1 MSCSPF
7 DLKDYF
13 LKELPNPQQREVE
26 GHVKGCQ
33 VCREELDRLQ
43 LTGAALLSLRDEEI
57 PQRIAFVSDKVFEP
71 SPWRR
76 RWAAFWGSAAR
87 LGFASAAMLS
97 VALLVSPLVS
107 QLVRPAPV
115 GRVSDPPKASSGV
128 AQISDAEIQNRI
140 ESAVLKAVAE
150 VDARQTQKTTQLV
163 ADLQAARKKLLLA
176 AAEYDWSQKRA
187 TNMRISA
194 SAYQMPRAMPNA
206 GNGEGNEDPK

>member
-26 GHVKGCQ
+26 GHVKSCQ

-43 LTGAALLSLRDEEI
+43 LTGATLFSLRDEEI
-57 PQRIAFVSDKVFEP
+57 PQRIGFVSDKVFEP

-76 RWAAFWGSAAR
+76 GWAAFWGSSAR

-97 VALLVSPLVS
+97 VALLVSALVS
-107 QLVRPAPV
+107 PLVRPAPV
-115 GRVSDPPKASSGV
+115 GRVSDPPKAPPVAAGISGADIQARIDNAV
-128 AQISDAEIQNRI
+128 A
-140 ESAVLKAVAE
+140 KAIAE
-150 VDARQTQKTTQLV
+150 VDARQTQKTAQLV
-163 ADLQAARKKLLLA
+163 ADLRNARANLLVA

-187 TNMRISA
+187 NNQRMSA
-194 SAYQMPRAMPNA
+194 SAYQMPGVIPSP
-206 GNGEGNEDPK
+206 GNGDGK

>member
-7 DLKDYF
+7 DLRDYF

-43 LTGAALLSLRDEEI
+43 LTEAALFSLRDEEI

-76 RWAAFWGSAAR
+76 GWAAFWGSSAR

-97 VALLVSPLVS
+97 VALLVSALVS
-107 QLVRPAPV
+107 PLMRTAPV
-115 GRVSDPPKASSGV
+115 GHVSGVPKALPV
-128 AQISDAEIQNRI
+128 AAGPGLPGPYDADIQNRI
-140 ESAVLKAVAE
+140 ESAVAKAVAE
-150 VDARQTQKTTQLV
+150 VDARQTQKTAQLV
-163 ADLQAARKKLLLA
+163 ADLEDARKRLLLA
-176 AAEYDWSQKRA
+176 AVEYDMSQKRSN
-187 TNMRISA
+187 TLRVSA
-194 SAYQMPRAMPNA
+194 SSYQMPGIGA
-206 GNGEGNEDPK
+206 GEVK